1 MFLLEPSYTVFTH
14 VHWEGARGSTL
25 VGLHVIVLQAALNG
39 DTVVWKLCVVVT
51 VFKHIVKAKS
61 SDFTENYQTVFKF
74 YHHHHHHR
82 DSCIQVL
89 DCLNSI
95 R

>member
-1 MFLLEPSYTVFTH
+1 M
-14 VHWEGARGSTL
+14 
-25 VGLHVIVLQAALNG
+25 GLHCDCAAG
-39 DTVVWKLCVVVT
+39 CTQWGHSGVVLCVVVT

-61 SDFTENYQTVFKF
+61 SDFAENYQTVFKF